1 MNLEKLRSKLGKE
14 NLSAV
19 FGEIT
24 KISATSIEI
33 RGLKTGVGD
42 IIKLVSNENE
52 NLNTL
57 AMVVEIKEQFSYLSP
72 FSFIEGFKIGD
83 RAFISDAGM
92 QIGVS
97 DELLGRVVDPFMRPK
112 DGKGAIEATKYMPI
126 MRAPIDAMKRGL
138 KTGVGDI
145 IKLVSNEN
153 ENLNTLAMVVEI
165 KEQFSYLSPF
175 SFIEGFKIGDR
186 AFISDAGMQIGVSD
200 ELLGRVVD
208 PFMRPKDG
216 KGAIE
221 ATKYMPIMRA
231 PIDAMKRGLI
241 EEVFPVGVKT
251 IDALLT
257 CGVGQKLG
265 IFAGSGVGKSTLMG
279 MIVKNSKAPIKVVAL
294 IGERGREIP
303 EFIQK
308 NLGGKLDDTVI
319 IVATSDDSA
328 LMRKYGAFCA
338 MSVAE
343 YFKEQGKDVLFIM
356 DSVTRFAMAQRE
368 IGLALGEPPTT
379 KGYPPSVLSL
389 LPQLMERTG
398 KEEGKGTIT
407 AFFTVLV
414 DGDDMSDPIAD
425 QSRSILDGH
434 IVLSRELTDFGIYP
448 PINIQNSASRVMGD
462 IISPE
467 HKLWARKFKRLNS
480 LLKENEVLLRIGAYQ
495 KGSDKELD
503 EAIAKK
509 EFMQKF
515 LGQNPEE
522 SFEFEETIRLL
533 SQIDANVAPNAMQ

>member
-1 MNLEKLRSKLGKE
+1 MKSLEKLRAKLGNE
-14 NLSAV
+14 NLSSV

-24 KISATSIEI
+24 KISATNIEI

-42 IIKLVSNENE
+42 IVKLVSNSSDLES
-52 NLNTL
+52 L
-57 AMVVEIKEQFSYLSP
+57 AMVIEIKNNLSYLSP

-83 RAFISDAGM
+83 KAFMSDTGM

-97 DELLGRVVDPFMRPK
+97 NELLGRVVDPFMNPK
-112 DGKGAIEATKYMPI
+112 DGKERIEPTHFMPI
-126 MRAPIDAMKRGL
+126 MK
-138 KTGVGDI
+138 
-145 IKLVSNEN
+145 
-153 ENLNTLAMVVEI
+153 
-165 KEQFSYLSPF
+165 
-175 SFIEGFKIGDR
+175 
-186 AFISDAGMQIGVSD
+186 
-200 ELLGRVVD
+200 
-208 PFMRPKDG
+208 
-216 KGAIE
+216 
-221 ATKYMPIMRA
+221 A

-241 EEVFPVGVKT
+241 EEIFPVGVKS

-257 CGVGQKLG
+257 CGVGQKMG

-308 NLGGKLDDTVI
+308 NLGGKLENTVI
-319 IVATSDDSA
+319 VVATSDDSA

-343 YFKEQGKDVLFIM
+343 FFKEQGKDVLFIM

-389 LPQLMERTG
+389 LPQLMERAG

-434 IVLSRELTDFGIYP
+434 IVLSRELADFGVYP
-448 PINIQNSASRVMGD
+448 PINIQNSASRVMND
-462 IISPE
+462 IISEE
-467 HKLWARKFKRLNS
+467 HRALARKFKRLNS

-495 KGSDKELD
+495 KGTDRELD

-509 EFMQKF
+509 DFMQSF
-515 LGQNPEE
+515 VVQAPEE
-522 SFEFEETIRLL
+522 SSEFEQTMGLL
-533 SQIDANVAPNAMQ
+533 KMIGKDLGAQGGQQGANLVSAQNATPNLAQQNVPNSALNAASNGISPNQATQSATLQIPPNLPKG

>member
-14 NLSAV
+14 NLSAI

-42 IIKLVSNENE
+42 IV
-52 NLNTL
+52 
-57 AMVVEIKEQFSYLSP
+57 
-72 FSFIEGFKIGD
+72 
-83 RAFISDAGM
+83 
-92 QIGVS
+92 
-97 DELLGRVVDPFMRPK
+97 
-112 DGKGAIEATKYMPI
+112 
-126 MRAPIDAMKRGL
+126 
-138 KTGVGDI
+138 
-145 IKLVSNEN
+145 KLVSNEN

-448 PINIQNSASRVMGD
+448 PINIQNSASRVMSD

-495 KGSDKELD
+495 KGNDKELD

-533 SQIDANVAPNAMQ
+533 SQIDANVAPNAMQQNINMGSSNATLPNPNLK

>member
-14 NLSAV
+14 NLSAI

-42 IIKLVSNENE
+42 IVKLVSNENE

-112 DGKGAIEATKYMPI
+112 DGKGAIE
-126 MRAPIDAMKRGL
+126 
-138 KTGVGDI
+138 
-145 IKLVSNEN
+145 VS
-153 ENLNTLAMVVEI
+153 
-165 KEQFSYLSPF
+165 
-175 SFIEGFKIGDR
+175 
-186 AFISDAGMQIGVSD
+186 
-200 ELLGRVVD
+200 
-208 PFMRPKDG
+208 
-216 KGAIE
+216 
-221 ATKYMPIMRA
+221 KYMPIMRA

-279 MIVKNSKAPIKVVAL
+279 MIDKNSKAPIKVVAL

-448 PINIQNSASRVMGD
+448 PINIQNSASRVMSD

-503 EAIAKK
+503 EAISKK

-522 SFEFEETIRLL
+522 SFEFNQTLELL
-533 SQIDANVAPNAMQ
+533 SQIDTPNTPLPPTQNINVGSASATLPNPNLK

>member
-14 NLSAV
+14 NLSAI

-42 IIKLVSNENE
+42 IVKLVSNENE

-72 FSFIEGFKIGD
+72 FSFIEGFK
-83 RAFISDAGM
+83 M
-92 QIGVS
+92 
-97 DELLGRVVDPFMRPK
+97 
-112 DGKGAIEATKYMPI
+112 
-126 MRAPIDAMKRGL
+126 
-138 KTGVGDI
+138 
-145 IKLVSNEN
+145 
-153 ENLNTLAMVVEI
+153 
-165 KEQFSYLSPF
+165 
-175 SFIEGFKIGDR
+175 GDR

-448 PINIQNSASRVMGD
+448 PINIQNSASRVMSD

-533 SQIDANVAPNAMQ
+533 SQIDANVAPNAMQQNINMGSSNATLPNPNLK